1 MTAINRLTN
10 KANLDDNDLIPI
22 WDGDA
27 GRTRSVNA
35 SALEKYVSN
44 EPGEGVYVKSGS
56 FANGVLT
63 LTYNNGQFFNVD
75 GFDSGSIDL
84 IDHFE
89 TQITGLGTF
98 ITHNLDRYL
107 GPDQF
112 VIDENTGET
121 QVISCENVDAS
132 GNTSKNECKILSTTQ
147 MNGLLIL
154 K

>member
-10 KANLDDNDLIPI
+10 KATLADNDLIPI

-35 SALEKYVSN
+35 DSIAKYVK
-44 EPGEGVYVKSGS
+44 GEIDDGIYVKSGS
-56 FANGVLT
+56 LEGGVLT
-63 LTYNNGQFFNVD
+63 LTYNNGQSFSVE
-75 GFDSGSIDL
+75 GFESGSVDL
-84 IDHFE
+84 IEHFE
-89 TQITGLGTF
+89 TQITGSGEF

-112 VIDENTGET
+112 VIDETTGET
-121 QVISCENVDAS
+121 QVISCENIDAS
-132 GNTSKNECKILSTTQ
+132 GNPSKNTCKILSTTQ

>member
-1 MTAINRLTN
+1 MTAINRLSN
-10 KANLDDNDLIPI
+10 KAALTDNDLIPI

-35 SALEKYVSN
+35 HALAKYVSD
-44 EPGEGVYVKSGS
+44 EIDAGIYVKSGS
-56 FANGVLT
+56 FADSVLT
-63 LTYNNGQFFNVD
+63 LTYNNGQSFSVD

-89 TQITGLGTF
+89 TQITGLGDF
-98 ITHNLDRYL
+98 ITHSLDRYL

-112 VIDENTGET
+112 VIDETTGET

-132 GNTSKNECKILSTTQ
+132 GSPSKNTCKILSTTQ